1 MTDFQDHR
9 VRYPLRAKL
18 AVAGASL
25 FCLAELAAFALFMMP
40 MIPLVPVFIAT
51 MLGNAFMLAS
61 VVEWAAS
68 QRTVAKLRVPG
79 AEEATRGGHRARQEA
94 HAA

>member
-1 MTDFQDHR
+1 MQASSTPH

-18 AVAGASL
+18 AVAGVSL
-25 FCLAELAAFALFMMP
+25 LFLVELAACALFMMP

-51 MLGNAFMLAS
+51 MLGNAFVLAS

-68 QRTVAKLRVPG
+68 QRTAPKLRERS
-79 AEEATRGGHRARQEA
+79 AEPEIRGRPRASQ
-94 HAA
+94 AARAI